1 MNLTHKMLVDLA
13 AKRIKTHFDSI
24 SLVLTELKSF
34 AGEIPDVIAFR
45 YDKTI
50 LIECKTSRA
59 DFLRNKNKNW
69 YKNTQG
75 YKALGHYR
83 IFFAPEGLIKTDELP
98 SFWGLITV
106 SEHLVTKVE
115 VEPKLFYES
124 DVSTGGHQLI
134 LLSYIRRQKEQICC
148 LKKEKNTQLQI
159 L

>member
-1 MNLTHKMLVDLA
+1 MTLTHKLLVELA
-13 AKRIKTHFDSI
+13 AKRIKTHIDSI

-69 YKNTQG
+69 YKNAQG

-98 SFWGLITV
+98 ALWGLITV

-115 VEPKLFYES
+115 VEPRLFYES

-134 LLSYIRRQKEQICC
+134 LLSKIRRQREEILC
-148 LKKEKNTQLQI
+148 LKKAKNIQQRI
-159 L
+159 Q